1 MKKNKTLEPP
11 KLKDVTLFDK
21 IAASKDVVETEEKG
35 KTLIEEFFGK
45 KDKEAGADD
54 TLAGQKA
61 QPEGPEEN
69 KSRVPRY
76 ISEDKKM
83 TFLIVPF
90 AEMKDYENHP
100 FRLYEGERKDD
111 MVESIREKGILQPI
125 VLRPNK
131 GGAEAYEILAG
142 HNRKYCGIEAG
153 LAEGPS
159 LIKEGLTDDE
169 AYAYVIESNL
179 LQRSFSDLLPS
190 EKAEI
195 LYHAHKK
202 IFSQGKRNDI
212 KKAIE
217 TGDRD
222 WDFKDTP
229 TSGQYDQK
237 LHSREKIGLDYG
249 LASKTVARFLK
260 IYTLDAKLK
269 QMLDEERFGI
279 LPAVC
284 LSYLTAS
291 EQKILSAL
299 LSDGYKLTVKNSEA
313 LKDAVRRKKASDL
326 SEAQI
331 ADILTG
337 KKKGSKE
344 KKAPPINLKRD
355 IYYKFFKADTPKKEV
370 LRVIEEALEKYY
382 AEQTA

>member
-1 MKKNKTLEPP
+1 MKKNRTLEPP
-11 KLKDVTLFDK
+11 KLKDVPLFDK
-21 IAASKDVVETEEKG
+21 IAASKEVVETEEKG

-45 KDKEAGADD
+45 KNKDIEAVDIPPEREI
-54 TLAGQKA
+54 
-61 QPEGPEEN
+61 QPRGINRTPH
-69 KSRVPRY
+69 Y

-90 AEMKDYENHP
+90 EEMKDYKNHP

-131 GGAEAYEILAG
+131 EGVEAYEILAG

-153 LAEGPS
+153 LNEGPS
-159 LIKEGLTDDE
+159 ILKEGLTDEE

-179 LQRSFSDLLPS
+179 LQRSFSDLLHS

-212 KKAIE
+212 KNAAENI
-217 TGDRD
+217 DRD
-222 WDFKDTP
+222 WNFSDSS
-229 TSGQYDQK
+229 TSCHIGKKLESNGQ
-237 LHSREKIGLDYG
+237 IGVDYG
-249 LASKTVARFLK
+249 LAARTVSRYLK
-260 IYTLDAKLK
+260 IYRLNSELK
-269 QMLDEERFGI
+269 QMLDEDRFGI

-284 LSYLTAS
+284 ISYLTKS

-299 LSDGYKLTVKNSEA
+299 LAGGGYKLTVKNSEA

-331 ADILTG
+331 IDILEG
-337 KKKGSKE
+337 KKKKQPV
-344 KKAPPINLKRD
+344 KAYPVSIKRD
-355 IYYKFFKADTPKKEV
+355 VYLKFFDEDTSKREV
-370 LRVIEEALEKYY
+370 VQTIEKALEKYF
-382 AEQTA
+382 AEQTR